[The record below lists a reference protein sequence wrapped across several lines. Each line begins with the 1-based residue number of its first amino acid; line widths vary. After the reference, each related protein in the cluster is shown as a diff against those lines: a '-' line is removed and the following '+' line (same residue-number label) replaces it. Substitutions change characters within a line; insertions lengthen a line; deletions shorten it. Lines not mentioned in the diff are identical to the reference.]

1 MAWGA
6 AYAQAL
12 TPEQQALQ
20 ERQAQQELRLQQ
32 ERARQLQRQQ
42 LRPDVRLEEA
52 GSELGKGWLPAQE
65 QPCFVIER
73 IELMGRDVE
82 RFAWAAASA
91 NVTDEGEADAA
102 EGRCLGSRGI
112 NLVMGRIQNA
122 IVAKGFVTTRV
133 LAGPQDL
140 SSGVFQLTVVPGTIR
155 HIAFSQDSSERA
167 RFGNALPARAGDVLN
182 VRDIEQALENFKRL
196 PTAEADI
203 QILPAQGE
211 GAAAGQSDVL
221 IIWKQARFWRAN
233 ASVDDAGSK
242 VTGKRQGAVTLSLD
256 HPFAIN
262 DLLFVNV
269 NHDLGGGEDGRRGTR
284 GHSVHYSVPYG
295 YWLLSTTA
303 GHNRYHQTVAGAN
316 ALIEFSGQSD
326 SVQLQ
331 VSRLVYRDQ
340 VRKSTVGMQLWSRS
354 SKNFIDDTEVEV
366 QRRQTAGWEFSLNHR
381 EFIGRA
387 ILDANLSYKRGT
399 GALGAMAA
407 PEEAF
412 GEGTSRP
419 KLLNADVQFS
429 APLAWGRQRFSYRG
443 VWRAQWNRTPLV
455 PQDRFSIGS
464 RYTVRG
470 FDGEAMLSADR
481 GWLLRNDLDWII
493 GQSTQALYVGLDYGE
508 VGGPSAANLAGRR
521 LAGAVLGLRG
531 QAFKGLAYDVFVSTP
546 IKEPKRIV
554 SAGHV
559 SGFNLNWAY

>member
-399 GALGAMAA
+399 GAWGAMAA